1 MNRNSEME
9 KIYMQQLR
17 DMESAVYFLTA
28 KKGQYERDIYNL
40 RLPFRDPE
48 DPPKPIFKIQELLSS
63 TLIVLTFMCTEVC
76 MAGIW
81 ISDVFRS
88 NPHLT
93 RSIFE
98 KYPFITYSL
107 LFFHI
112 PFIATIIACTIRAII
127 YVKDYNRRKAD
138 YRSKMNKNEIVQQ
151 NNQKIYEINCSTAD
165 QKSTELATINSEL
178 QKAQNILA
186 DAYDINWIPSRYR
199 NIRVVYYITDM
210 VTTSA
215 INIDEALKY
224 YLLQEANNK
233 LDEILQK
240 LDEIIENQNEIIC
253 QQAIAQSKN
262 EALIA
267 QNKTMISQ
275 FANIEANT
283 KLSADYSAI
292 GANYSAATAY
302 FSLATYLKN

>member
-28 KKGQYERDIYNL
+28 KKRQYERDIYNL

-48 DPPKPIFKIQELLSS
+48 DPPKPKVKIKEYLSCLGRLAIFFSII
-63 TLIVLTFMCTEVC
+63 TPLTILFLFLM
-76 MAGIW
+76 
-81 ISDVFRS
+81 
-88 NPHLT
+88 
-93 RSIFE
+93 
-98 KYPFITYSL
+98 L
-107 LFFHI
+107 LFLAPLLLEEFS
-112 PFIATIIACTIRAII
+112 FSLFFKGVFLVAIIACII
-127 YVKDYNRRKAD
+127 TTLRWIKKINQRKAD
-138 YRSKMNKNEIVQQ
+138 YQLILKENETTRQKNKQV
-151 NNQKIYEINCSTAD
+151 YSVNCSNAD
-165 QKSTELATINSEL
+165 RKSTELATINSEL

-199 NIRVVYYITDM
+199 NIQVVYYITDM
-210 VTTSA
+210 VTTSD